1 MFHATEEPIVHSST
15 TRIYPLRQESIVGGL
30 LNCMEPGRGET
41 CILDRDKAV
50 WSYFWNEQVETQRYM
65 RRVQSKSEQ
74 PPTLTIRDGQGS
86 PAIAELLRVK
96 AESVGPFLKAWQ
108 EYRFFF
114 WLALPHPSPSIFPA
128 LRTPCLIGSLPL
140 CSAGGMSEQS
150 FDFSWIRYYVHH
162 CSTIQEEAYGV
173 SVHRDRLTD
182 PLLMFMFYTFWW
194 VRKPACPKQNVGQLV
209 FGT

>member
-182 PLLMFMFYTFWW
+182 PLLMFMFYTF
-194 VRKPACPKQNVGQLV
+194 
-209 FGT
+209 